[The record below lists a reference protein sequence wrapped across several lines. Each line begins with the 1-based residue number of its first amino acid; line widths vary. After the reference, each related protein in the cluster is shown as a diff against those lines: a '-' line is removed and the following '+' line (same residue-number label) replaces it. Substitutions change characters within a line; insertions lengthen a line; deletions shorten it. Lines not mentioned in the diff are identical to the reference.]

1 MWYWITVV
9 SIFLTFQILAFLSL
23 TSLKNKYE
31 FFEFINNCYADKSID
46 DISSIVYTIVTASI
60 AILFPLVIPLVII
73 FIVSYFISCFIVF
86 VLKNLKRKN

>member
-1 MWYWITVV
+1 MWYWIIAG

-31 FFEFINNCYADKSID
+31 FFEFINYCYANESID
-46 DISSIVYTIVTASI
+46 DIGIAAYTIITALI
-60 AILFPLVIPLVII
+60 AILFPLVIPLVIV

-86 VLKNLKRKN
+86 VIKKFKKEN